1 MTEQEAKEVIS
12 KLGALFPDWIDWYGN
27 LGRFEETRKIYLD
40 GLMTQESGDCDK
52 IIADWQTGRKN
63 VPPNYERERY
73 IYLLIEGARQLR
85 NQRMAKN
92 EPEPVREMYSEIK
105 QLKEQARQ
113 RRENYK
119 PAAGWLGATYR
130 RFLEKAELVKSGQLS
145 HEEYMKFVNAVVF
158 EEGKK
163 L

>member
-12 KLGALFPDWIDWYGN
+12 KLGSFFPDWIEWYGN
-27 LGRFEETRKIYLD
+27 LGTFQETRRIYLN
-40 GLMTQESGDCDK
+40 GLMTQDVCDCEQV
-52 IIADWQTGRKN
+52 IADWQTGRKN

-73 IYLLIEGARQLR
+73 IYLLIEGARQLK
-85 NQRMAKN
+85 NKRMAKT

-105 QLKEQARQ
+105 QFKEQVKQ

-119 PAAGWLGATYR
+119 PVAGWLGATYR

-145 HEEYMKFVNAVVF
+145 QEEYMKFVNAVVA
-158 EEGKK
+158 EEAKK